1 MSPTPASPPSKTAPR
16 SRKPCRPR
24 DEDVQ
29 VHPGDLGRLFA
40 TRPLVWGESAQDYDN
55 LLMKVTAAIK
65 PTNVIEA
72 MWVRD
77 ITDLMWEGERL
88 RRLKTGLLRRRAQE
102 ELEDVLEGIEGANVI
117 DGVAYGIPS
126 IAACYSKGH
135 QPAVTHIKGIFAEH
149 DLDDNEMTARA
160 FAFHFDSVERIE
172 RMIAGVNTRRDRVI
186 SELER
191 YREGGKRRS
200 RMITDDVTDID

>member
-1 MSPTPASPPSKTAPR
+1 
-16 SRKPCRPR
+16 
-24 DEDVQ
+24 
-29 VHPGDLGRLFA
+29 
-40 TRPLVWGESAQDYDN
+40 
-55 LLMKVTAAIK
+55 LLIEVTAAIN
-65 PTNVIEA
+65 PTDVIEA

-135 QPAVTHIKGIFAEH
+135 KTAVTHIKGIFAEH

-186 SELER
+186 TELER

-200 RMITDDVTDID
+200 RMISDDVTDID

>member
-1 MSPTPASPPSKTAPR
+1 MSPTPASRPSKTAPR

-29 VHPGDLGRLFA
+29 VHPDGLGSLFA
-40 TRPLVWGESAQDYDN
+40 TRPLVWGESAQDYDT
-55 LLMKVTAAIK
+55 LLIKVTAAIK
-65 PTNVIEA
+65 PTDVIEA

-88 RRLKTGLLRRRAQE
+88 RRLKNGLLRRRAQE

-117 DGVAYGIPS
+117 DGIPS

-135 QPAVTHIKGIFAEH
+135 KPAVTHIKGIFAEH

-160 FAFHFDSVERIE
+160 FAFHFASVERIE

-186 SELER
+186 GELDR

>member
-1 MSPTPASPPSKTAPR
+1 
-16 SRKPCRPR
+16 
-24 DEDVQ
+24 
-29 VHPGDLGRLFA
+29 
-40 TRPLVWGESAQDYDN
+40 
-55 LLMKVTAAIK
+55 
-65 PTNVIEA
+65 
-72 MWVRD
+72 MWD
-77 ITDLMWEGERL
+77 GERL

-102 ELEDVLEGIEGANVI
+102 ELEGVLEGIVAANVI
-117 DGVAYGIPS
+117 NGVAYDISS

-135 QPAVTHIKGIFAEH
+135 KIAVTHIKGIFAEH

-160 FAFHFDSVERIE
+160 FAFHFDTVERIE
-172 RMIAGVNTRRDRVI
+172 RMIAGVNARRDRVI

>member
-1 MSPTPASPPSKTAPR
+1 MSPIPASRPSKAAPR
-16 SRKPCRPR
+16 SRKPSRPR

-29 VHPGDLGRLFA
+29 VHRGGLGRLFA
-40 TRPLVWGESAQDYDN
+40 TRPLVWGENAQDYDT

-65 PTNVIEA
+65 PTDVIEA

-77 ITDLMWEGERL
+77 ITDLMWDGERL

-102 ELEDVLEGIEGANVI
+102 ELEGVLEGIVAANVI
-117 DGVAYGIPS
+117 NGVAYDISS

-135 QPAVTHIKGIFAEH
+135 KIAVTHIKGIFAEH

-160 FAFHFDSVERIE
+160 FAFHFDTVERIE
-172 RMIAGVNTRRDRVI
+172 RMIAGVNARRDRVI